1 MGAQIKTTIMRRP
14 PQLEGDER
22 NEEKVRAR
30 STSRELFIAS
40 ITSFIGGVFLVI
52 GFIHGRKLKVPSRIW
67 AYGSFAFT
75 NSGILTTNSITCFMD
90 VMPCMVM
97 NIGSFGRS

>member
-1 MGAQIKTTIMRRP
+1 MFTFKLYKTLFLIVTILFQESFSLLPSRAL
-14 PQLEGDER
+14 LEEYFWSS
-22 NEEKVRAR
+22 A
-30 STSRELFIAS
+30 L
-40 ITSFIGGVFLVI
+40 LVPI
-52 GFIHGRKLKVPSRIW
+52 GFNHGRKLKVPSRIW

-90 VMPCMVM
+90 VMPCMVT